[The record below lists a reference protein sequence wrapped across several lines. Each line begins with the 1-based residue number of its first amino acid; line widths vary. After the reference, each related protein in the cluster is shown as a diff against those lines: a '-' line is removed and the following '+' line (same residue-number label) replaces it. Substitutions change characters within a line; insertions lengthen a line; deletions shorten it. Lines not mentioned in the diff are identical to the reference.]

1 MFKQEI
7 SRSRTRLESSLS
19 FFLVGRVREQ
29 EKSEIEREEEDDD
42 ATKTFSCNKKFGH
55 KSKRNEKKP
64 NRCNKGPT
72 SCFFLQLE
80 QSKKMVESTQYDKF
94 LLQLIFHVEQKAF
107 LRSLADSVNLINC
120 LKIINNN
127 EFI

>member
-55 KSKRNEKKP
+55 KSKRNEK
-64 NRCNKGPT
+64 NRIVATKGQQAA
-72 SCFFLQLE
+72 FFFSWSRE
-80 QSKKMVESTQYDKF
+80 K
-94 LLQLIFHVEQKAF
+94 IG
-107 LRSLADSVNLINC
+107 RVNTI
-120 LKIINNN
+120 
-127 EFI
+127 